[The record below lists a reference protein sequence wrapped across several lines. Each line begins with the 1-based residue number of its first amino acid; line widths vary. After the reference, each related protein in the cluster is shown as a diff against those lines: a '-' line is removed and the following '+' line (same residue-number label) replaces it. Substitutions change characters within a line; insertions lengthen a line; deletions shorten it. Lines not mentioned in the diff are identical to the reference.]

1 MTKRIF
7 LVGAA
12 AALMTSVVV
21 GGSLAANQA
30 AVDAPITAPLKA
42 ATLSI
47 EWDGVQSSDPMQ
59 MAVQDAQLMP
69 GDQIALNDS
78 YKVDNTGDVDS
89 YIRVTVTKYWADENG
104 QKDVSLDAA
113 EENAGYVVTFRP
125 GEHGSFTQGYK
136 DSLQA
141 AYGSSNYRESLETGA
156 VAVRV
161 KAGESL
167 PAAPS
172 VNDIIVDEAVRQRY
186 VVTNPASGYAGGT
199 AYNDL
204 DAVAEYTLRASSEE
218 AMFTVRHLDEE
229 TGEEIAHALKGMTPV
244 GQVLA
249 FYAVNN
255 VEHYTAKIVS
265 QSIQL
270 NADESKNEIAF
281 YYTADVNEVT
291 KTEKVGGGTVVQYE
305 DKVVIGGAAVIGEN
319 HNTENT
325 ENVSGQTEDVTTIP
339 EEDTP
344 KAEFDQDEELVIDD
358 NETPKANLP
367 ETAKSANGNM
377 PLVIGGGFL
386 LLLFIIVGL
395 ILVNRHN
402 KMVDE
407 K

>member
-125 GEHGSFTQGYK
+125 GE
-136 DSLQA
+136 
-141 AYGSSNYRESLETGA
+141 YGSSNYRESLETGA

-218 AMFTVRHLDEE
+218 AMFTVWHLDEE

-291 KTEKVGGGTVVQYE
+291 KTEEVGGGTVVQYE

-377 PLVIGGGFL
+377 SLVIGGGFL
-386 LLLFIIVGL
+386 LLLLIIVGL

>member
-113 EENAGYVVTFRP
+113 EENVGYVVTFRP
-125 GEHGSFTQGYK
+125 GE
-136 DSLQA
+136 
-141 AYGSSNYRESLETGA
+141 YGSSNYRESLETGA

-291 KTEKVGGGTVVQYE
+291 KTEEVGGGTVVQYE

-367 ETAKSANGNM
+367 ETEKSANGNM

-386 LLLFIIVGL
+386 LLLLIIVGL